1 MKWEICQ
8 NSSLVANF
16 PNSKGPGP
24 SPKVMK
30 KTTVDISDVNIFDKP
45 TARAYAEYATTLK
58 MSLDLLYLCLV
69 SVFVLMDDNIN
80 NRQNKYKKFG

>member
-1 MKWEICQ
+1 MKWEISQ

-24 SPKVMK
+24 SPKVLK
-30 KTTVDISDVNIFDKP
+30 KNPTVDISDVNIFDKP

-69 SVFVLMDDNIN
+69 SAFVFN
-80 NRQNKYKKFG
+80 GW